1 MSALATLAEYAAT
14 HTVDPAL
21 REKLALHVAD
31 GCVALHAGRR
41 TREGRNLA
49 EFLGG
54 ETAAANAALVRH
66 TELDD
71 IDRVSGVTAC
81 AIVLPAA
88 LDGGPIARRFVD
100 ALAVGYELAARRAEA
115 LGGARL
121 LAQGIWPSYVAAPFG
136 AAAVAGRMLGLS
148 PEQMC
153 NALALALAQTARRV
167 GRSGGRWLLFAQ
179 AVRAGCLAARAAAQG
194 YTGDRGLYADELEA
208 AALGLGR
215 GSVIGRL
222 SIKPHC
228 SAKQALA
235 AIHGL
240 KTLLERGVAAS
251 DIERVDV
258 AVPTAYAGMLD
269 REPPTTGRLASIV
282 NARYQLA
289 LAALRPAALDDV
301 ARDPVQWSAEIENW
315 AARVH
320 IVAAPDLDSHYPERW
335 PARVTAHVRGERHE
349 ILVLDSPGDPALA
362 FGLPEMEDKAQ
373 RILGEGGRQTVRL
386 ALQACEDDAALA
398 RLRKEIRAGATRP

>member
-1 MSALATLAEYAAT
+1 MSALASLAQYAAT
-14 HTVDPAL
+14 HSVDSAL
-21 REKLALHVAD
+21 REKVALHAAD
-31 GCVALHAGRR
+31 GCVALQAGRR
-41 TREGRNLA
+41 SREGRDLA
-49 EFLGG
+49 GFLGVG
-54 ETAAANAALVRH
+54 TAAANAALIRH
-66 TELDD
+66 TEIDD
-71 IDRVSGVTAC
+71 IDRASGVTAC

-88 LDGGPIARRFVD
+88 LEGAPVARRLVD

-121 LAQGIWPSYVAAPFG
+121 LAQGVWPSYVAAPFG
-136 AAAVAGRMLGLS
+136 AAAAAGRMLGLS

-194 YTGDRGLYADELEA
+194 YTGDHGLYADELEA
-208 AALGLGR
+208 AALGLGHA
-215 GSVIGRL
+215 SVIGRL

-240 KTLLERGVAAS
+240 KTLLERGIVARA
-251 DIERVDV
+251 IERLDV
-258 AVPTAYAGMLD
+258 AVPTAYAAMLD
-269 REPPTTGRLASIV
+269 REPPTASRLASIV

-289 LAALRPAALDDV
+289 LAALRPALLDDV
-301 ARDPVQWSAEIENW
+301 ARDPVHWSAQIEDW
-315 AARVH
+315 AARVR

-335 PARVTAHVRGERHE
+335 PARVSAHAGGERHE

-362 FGLPEMEDKAQ
+362 FGLPEIEDKAQ
-373 RILGEGGRQTVRL
+373 RILGEGGRQTVHL
-386 ALQACEDDAALA
+386 ALHACEDDAALA
-398 RLRKEIRAGATRP
+398 RLRKEIGANP

>member
-1 MSALATLAEYAAT
+1 LSALASLAEYAAT
-14 HTVDPAL
+14 HSVDSAL
-21 REKLALHVAD
+21 REKFALHVAD
-31 GCVALHAGRR
+31 GCVALQAGRR
-41 TREGRNLA
+41 TREGRDLA

-54 ETAAANAALVRH
+54 EPAAANAALIRH
-66 TELDD
+66 TEIDD

-81 AIVLPAA
+81 AIALPAA
-88 LDGGPIARRFVD
+88 LEGGPIARRLVD

-115 LGGARL
+115 LGGPRL
-121 LAQGIWPSYVAAPFG
+121 LVQGIWPSYVAAPFG
-136 AAAVAGRMLGLS
+136 AAAAAGRMLGLS
-148 PEQMC
+148 PEQMG
-153 NALALALAQTARRV
+153 NALALALAQTAHRV

-215 GSVIGRL
+215 SSIIHRV

-228 SAKQALA
+228 AAKQALA

-240 KTLLERGVAAS
+240 KTLLAGGVDAR

-269 REPPTTGRLASIV
+269 REPPTASRLASIV

-289 LAALRPAALDDV
+289 LAALRPALLDDV
-301 ARDPVQWSAEIENW
+301 ARDPVHWSAEIEDW
-315 AARVH
+315 AARVR
-320 IVAAPDLDSHYPERW
+320 IFAAPDLDSHYPERW

-349 ILVLDSPGDPALA
+349 ILVLDSPGDPAMA
-362 FGLPEMEDKAQ
+362 FGLSEIEDKAQ
-373 RILGEGGRQTVRL
+373 RILGEGGRQTVHL
-386 ALQACEDDAALA
+386 ALHACEDDAALA
-398 RLRKEIRAGATRP
+398 RLRKEFGANP